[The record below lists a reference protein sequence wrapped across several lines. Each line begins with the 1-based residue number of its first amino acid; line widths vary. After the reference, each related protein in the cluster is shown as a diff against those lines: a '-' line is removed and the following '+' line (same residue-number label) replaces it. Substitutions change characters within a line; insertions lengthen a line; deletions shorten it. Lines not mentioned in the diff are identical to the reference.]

1 MALLPMLF
9 CACSSFNEEN
19 GTPTVYATTDL
30 QASFAEE
37 TRTYVENNKYLRWH
51 EDDRLTA
58 FYGNTLNRQ
67 YKFNGKTGANS
78 GTFSLVPSGE
88 LGTGNAFDRIY
99 AVYPYN
105 ETATITDEGEMSLT
119 LPAVQSY
126 VENSFG
132 KGANT
137 MIAVTEN
144 LEDTFLG
151 FKNACGYLKLK
162 LYDIDGGELK
172 SIEIKGNNNEK
183 IAGVATAT
191 IAFGEAPQLTMADNA
206 TTTVTIDC
214 GDGIAIGQTP
224 ETATE
229 FWVVLPEITFTKGLT
244 IKVTDSD
251 SGVFEKSTEN
261 EVVITRNEIL
271 PMAAVEAILCAPE
284 SWKIRYTATERVGN
298 RLLTEDNFGASL
310 VSNEWDETTSE
321 GVITFDGD
329 VTCIGT
335 YAFRGFTSLT
345 SITIPDSVT
354 WIGKSAFEDCTSLT
368 SVTIPDNITSIG
380 DYAFFDCTSLTS
392 VTIPDSVTEI
402 GYEAFYYCKGELI
415 INSKIVETDYEII
428 YDDGGYSY
436 VDCPSFTGWLY
447 GSKFTKLTIGN
458 NIEKVGDYAF
468 FNCSSIE
475 EFNLPNSI
483 TSIGIGSF
491 NNTKTKNLIIPSS
504 VKSIGDYA
512 FNGCK
517 CESITI
523 SNGVTS
529 IGDYAFCGSLVSSI
543 TIPESVIS
551 MGINPFVRCPNLSE
565 INGKFATRDK
575 LCLVIDNKLVSFAN
589 GSNVS
594 EYTIPDSVTEIG
606 EGAFEDCTSLTSV
619 TIGNSVTIIG
629 DRAFYDCTSL
639 TSVTIGNGVTEI
651 GEDAFWFCTSLTSI
665 TITESVTSI
674 GEKAFYGCSS
684 LKEVYCRPTTPPGG
698 GQYMFSK
705 NNYGSELPIGCMIY
719 VPASDDDSIINAYK
733 TQKYW
738 SDYASYIVEY
748 EFIE

>member
-1 MALLPMLF
+1 MLNKDLQSLIWNLSVPRRKSKSGKIKNYVSMKKLSFLMALLPMLF

-30 QASFAEE
+30 QAGFAEE

-105 ETATITDEGEMSLT
+105 ETATITDEGEIALT

-162 LYDIDGGELK
+162 LSDIDGGELK

-183 IAGVATAT
+183 IAGAATAT

-214 GDGIAIGQTP
+214 GDSIAIGQTP

-229 FWVVLPEITFTKGLT
+229 FWVVLPEVTFTKGLT
-244 IKVTDSD
+244 IRVTDSD
-251 SGVFEKSTEN
+251 GGVFEKSTEN

-284 SWKIRYTATERVGN
+284 SWKIRYTATERVEKSWW
-298 RLLTEDNFGASL
+298 LTDDDFGASL

-335 YAFRGFTSLT
+335 YAFSGF
-345 SITIPDSVT
+345 
-354 WIGKSAFEDCTSLT
+354 TSLT
-368 SVTIPDNITSIG
+368 SVTIPNSVTEIG
-380 DYAFFDCTSLTS
+380 KQAFEDCTSLTS

-402 GYEAFYYCKGELI
+402 GDRAFDGCTSLTSVTIPDSVTEIGYGAFYYCTGELI
-415 INSKIVETDYEII
+415 INSKIVETDYRFFIE
-428 YDDGGYSY
+428 DSGGYHDY
-436 VDCPSFTGWLY
+436 PAYDGWLK

-458 NIEKVGDYAF
+458 NIEKVGDYVF
-468 FNCSSIE
+468 YNCSTIKD
-475 EFNLPNSI
+475 FNLPNSI
-483 TSIGIGSF
+483 TSIGIRSF
-491 NNTKTKNLIIPSS
+491 DGPDTKNLIIPSS

-512 FNGCK
+512 FFSCE

-529 IGDYAFCGSLVSSI
+529 IGECAFGYSLVSSI

-551 MGINPFVRCPNLSE
+551 MGINPFIHCPNLSE

-575 LCLVIDNKLVSFAN
+575 LCLVIDNKLVSFAK

-606 EGAFEDCTSLTSV
+606 ED
-619 TIGNSVTIIG
+619 
-629 DRAFYDCTSL
+629 AFYECSSL
-639 TSVTIGNGVTEI
+639 TSVTIGNGVTKI
-651 GEDAFWFCTSLTSI
+651 GEGAFGYSKSLTSI
-665 TITESVTSI
+665 TILESVTSIGKNAFRYCGLTSITISESVTSI
-674 GEKAFYGCSS
+674 GEKAF
-684 LKEVYCRPTTPPGG
+684 
-698 GQYMFSK
+698 
-705 NNYGSELPIGCMIY
+705 
-719 VPASDDDSIINAYK
+719 
-733 TQKYW
+733 
-738 SDYASYIVEY
+738 
-748 EFIE
+748 